1 MSYCHLNLHE
11 REVIQAMRREGASLR
26 EIGKELGRHKG
37 TICRELK
44 RNADHKFY
52 GPATAQHLAVQRR
65 QNAKQPWKMNYAR
78 LRRWILKR
86 LRWKWSPD
94 VIAAILRR
102 DYALQPRMQLSAS
115 AIYDWIDRDH
125 QRGGKLWRLLPWQQ
139 GRRIRRRRG
148 PRRNVS
154 QAGGIAGRVGIQQ
167 RPTVVDERRRFGDW
181 EGDTLRSAR
190 KNKGDSASLLTQ
202 VERKSRY
209 VLVLPLPNRAAHTTA
224 GALRQLFR
232 HIPRALRKTLTLDN
246 GAEFSSCPQLAENLG
261 LAVYYAD
268 PYAAWQRGANEQVN
282 GLLRRFFPKTTD
294 FAQVS
299 RAEAQRAAQLLN
311 HLPRKC
317 LQYQTPHEVFWKAV
331 AQTRQRSSA
340 RQ

>member
-1 MSYCHLNLHE
+1 MSYCHLTLHE
-11 REVIQAMRREGASLR
+11 REVIQAMRREGCSFQK
-26 EIGKELGRHKG
+26 IGKELGRNKG
-37 TICRELK
+37 TICRELN
-44 RNADHKFY
+44 RNSDHKFY
-52 GPATAQHLAVQRR
+52 GPATAQHMADERR
-65 QNAKQPWKMNYAR
+65 RNAKKPWKMRYAR
-78 LRRWILKR
+78 LERWVLKR
-86 LRWKWSPD
+86 LQWKWSPE
-94 VIAAILRR
+94 VIVAILRR
-102 DYALQPRMQLSAS
+102 DYSHEPKMQLSPS

-125 QRGGKLWRLLPWQQ
+125 RSGGKLWRLLPHQQ

-154 QAGGIAGRVGIQQ
+154 QAGGIAGRVGIEQ
-167 RPTVVDERRRFGDW
+167 RPKIVEQRRRFGDW

-209 VLVLPLPNRAAHTTA
+209 LLVQSLPNRAAHTTA

-232 HIPRALRKTLTLDN
+232 NIPRALRKTLTLDN
-246 GAEFSSCPQLAENLG
+246 GAEFSSCPTLAVKLG
-261 LAVYYAD
+261 LDVYYAD
-268 PYAAWQRGANEQVN
+268 PYAAWQRGANEQIN

-294 FAQVS
+294 FARVTLQ
-299 RAEAQRAAQLLN
+299 EARRAAELIN

-331 AQTRQRSSA
+331 ADA

>member
-1 MSYCHLNLHE
+1 MSYAHLTLHE

-26 EIGKELGRHKG
+26 EIGKELGRHQG

-44 RNADHKFY
+44 RNAEGRFY
-52 GPATAQHLAVQRR
+52 GPAAAQQMAEHRR
-65 QNAKQPWKMNYAR
+65 QTAKQPWKMKFAP
-78 LRRWILKR
+78 LRRWVLKR
-86 LRWKWSPD
+86 LQQKWSPE
-94 VIAAILRR
+94 VIVAILRR
-102 DYALQPRMQLSAS
+102 DYAHQPRMQLSAS

-125 QRGGKLWRLLPWQQ
+125 QRGGKLWRLLPHQQ
-139 GRRIRRRRG
+139 GHRIRRRRG
-148 PRRNVS
+148 PRRKVS

-167 RPTVVDERRRFGDW
+167 RPRIVEQRRRFGDW

-190 KNKGDSASLLTQ
+190 KNKGSSASLLTQ

-209 VLVLPLPNRAAHTTA
+209 LLVRPLSNRAAHTTA
-224 GALRQLFR
+224 AALRQLFR
-232 HIPRALRKTLTLDN
+232 SIPRALRKTLTLDN
-246 GAEFSSCPQLAENLG
+246 GAEFSSGPQLAEKLG
-261 LAVYYAD
+261 LDVYYAD

-299 RAEAQRAAQLLN
+299 LQQVQHAAGLIN

-317 LQYQTPHEVFWKAV
+317 LQYQTPHQVFWKAV
-331 AQTRQRSSA
+331 ADA
-340 RQ
+340 RP